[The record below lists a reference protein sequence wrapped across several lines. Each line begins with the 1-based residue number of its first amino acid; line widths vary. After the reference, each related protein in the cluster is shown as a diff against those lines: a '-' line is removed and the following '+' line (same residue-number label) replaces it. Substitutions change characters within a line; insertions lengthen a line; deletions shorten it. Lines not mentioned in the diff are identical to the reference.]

1 LSPGGAQEYYNFIPD
16 LTVIGKGIAG
26 GMPLAAIGGRKDI
39 MESWRKLWMCST
51 LAGESLSL
59 AAAIATLK
67 FFRENRV
74 HEHIEKLG
82 TQLYN
87 GFKKIA
93 SDFPEVTDVSG
104 IPQMAMIRPNR
115 DLPNLKHFEAEL
127 FTEVL
132 NSGFILRRNGY
143 NYVSYAHT
151 EKHIQNCLNMLFT
164 AFERLSRQI

>member
-1 LSPGGAQEYYNFIPD
+1 
-16 LTVIGKGIAG
+16 
-26 GMPLAAIGGRKDI
+26 MPLAAIGGKKDI
-39 MESWRKLWMCST
+39 MDSWRKLWMCST

-59 AAAIATLK
+59 AAGIATLK

-74 HEHIEKLG
+74 HEHLEKMG
-82 TQLYN
+82 KVLYS

-93 SDFPEVTDVSG
+93 RDFPKVTDVSG
-104 IPQMAMIRPNR
+104 IPQMAMIRPHR

-132 NSGFILRRNGY
+132 TSGFILRRNGY

-151 EKHIQNCLNMLFT
+151 EKHIQDCLDVLFT
-164 AFERLSRQI
+164 AFERLSKQA